1 MAGRFKRIFL
11 VTLAILELVSR
22 PYLLWKLFPKI
33 DVTLFDL
40 TYTAKNA
47 QVVAS

>member
-22 PYLLWKLFPKI
+22 PYLLCTLFPEK

-40 TYTAKNA
+40 MYYKVLLTVINF
-47 QVVAS
+47 